1 MVIGVLEIL
10 VVAALVWGLRRW
22 SLLAASLLVAHPIL
36 STLVVAATAAH
47 VQSAGMQ
54 PGGLRIVFL
63 VVFLYAFGKA
73 AIAIRKFSIA
83 DHAIPSSANA
93 GAIAYKSMDEAMA
106 ATAEYAVRMA
116 AAAGIKLDYSNASI
130 EAVEQ
135 QLAGLHDQLQ
145 ARRTDSTSNPLPSE
159 REFQAMCYYFGT
171 YIAEVLKRTYGGTW
185 SNQSALHPGHD
196 IPTFHVGANRM
207 EIWPQMK
214 VEKRL
219 RNGPEDNV
227 WHYFQFTVQKLDAQ

>member
-1 MVIGVLEIL
+1 M
-10 VVAALVWGLRRW
+10 
-22 SLLAASLLVAHPIL
+22 
-36 STLVVAATAAH
+36 AATAAH